1 MGQMLRMKKRGER
14 ARRFFFAASAAGALA
29 AASAAAEES
38 AFFKR
43 TPSETSETSATPG
56 APSTENAS
64 SLPDPGDDW
73 ILRKKSETR
82 SEASGNDET
91 NGDLPSGSAKTP
103 ESFAA
108 LADVAAVGKIVA
120 IDSTG
125 IETED
130 RRRDRR
136 ERTPKRL
143 GDAILLSPP
152 VDPSAAEAFCVEIR
166 EAPGARD
173 RDRFWLRNGDEFDGE
188 LLRVDRRRVWIRA
201 FNVEFAVPRGR
212 VRAVRFAEIGE
223 DGEERGNKE
232 NGGNG
237 GSEGNGETGRN

>member
-1 MGQMLRMKKRGER
+1 MGQMLRMEKRGKR
-14 ARRFFFAASAAGALA
+14 ARRFFFAASAAVALA
-29 AASAAAEES
+29 AGASAAEEN
-38 AFFKR
+38 AFVK
-43 TPSETSETSATPG
+43 SATPET
-56 APSTENAS
+56 STAENAS

-82 SEASGNDET
+82 SEASGNGGT
-91 NGDLPSGSAKTP
+91 NGDLASGNAKTS
-103 ESFAA
+103 EKFAA

-130 RRRDRR
+130 RRRGRR
-136 ERTPKRL
+136 ERTPKRP
-143 GDAILLSPP
+143 GDAILFLPP
-152 VDPSAAEAFCVEIR
+152 VDPSAAQAFCVEIR
-166 EAPGARD
+166 ETPGARD

-201 FNVEFAVPRGR
+201 FDVEFAVPRGR

-223 DGEERGNKE
+223 DAEDGRLGEDGKARE

-237 GSEGNGETGRN
+237 ETRRN

>member
-1 MGQMLRMKKRGER
+1 MGQMLRMKKRGKT
-14 ARRFFFAASAAGALA
+14 ARRFFFAALAAGALA
-29 AASAAAEES
+29 AES
-38 AFFKR
+38 AFFKGG
-43 TPSETSETSATPG
+43 PSETSATPG
-56 APSTENAS
+56 TPSMENAS

-82 SEASGNDET
+82 SEASGNDEA
-91 NGDLPSGSAKTP
+91 NGDLPSGNAKTS

-201 FNVEFAVPRGR
+201 FDVEFAVPRGR
-212 VRAVRFAEIGE
+212 VRAVRFAEIDEDAGDGKLGE
-223 DGEERGNKE
+223 DGKAR
-232 NGGNG
+232 
-237 GSEGNGETGRN
+237 GSEKNGENGETGRN